1 MKNKVILEGS
11 YTFSVL
17 PTEGISFSN
26 IHFIGSVTINNFRA
40 DVFNKVFKNCDFEKL
55 HIDGKDLEL
64 KDLFTKSKI
73 DNLEIRNLRSV
84 DENFLKGKQLK
95 SLSLSLPS
103 ENIYLS
109 NKFLS
114 KTKVESLT
122 LMSHQGSFEPSFIC
136 EDGFLSKQNIKK
148 LNLINCVFLG
158 KSLTKCTIK
167 SVTASNLTIND
178 KFMAGSN
185 IESLSLYECS
195 VDVNAFSTTL
205 IQSLEAPCIKK
216 IGPKFLKKQF
226 NSKQPINLS
235 FSVWKKYEDFKY
247 LNGKIIGKLSFSSI
261 YSGTENHLKGTVIN
275 IFRTEL
281 KHIMSKPSSP
291 KTFSLTRFKQNA
303 WIHMDYNHR
312 LDLDIHTEGFVNG
325 YCVYRDGYLAG
336 YSNKKT
342 VGEFTIYK
350 LYNGNWHY
358 NNAYLVSF
366 NHNGIVVSSHSASI
380 KEALQNIN
388 RKLSWDRFPDEILSM
403 YKVDDKLTK
412 DQCIELYKEV
422 TNACTRG
429 VEYFLEKAVLPVK
442 EFYTIKEIEQHTRGE
457 FGADRFR
464 QYVEAVEMRGN
475 PNGDPLEAFN
485 KANPIYDFNGNM
497 VKYI

>member
-1 MKNKVILEGS
+1 MKNKVILEDS

-17 PTEGISFSN
+17 PTKGISFSN
-26 IHFIGSVTINNFRA
+26 VHFMGKVIIYNFSVDA
-40 DVFNKVFKNCDFEKL
+40 FNKVFKNCDFEDL
-55 HIDGKDLEL
+55 HIDGKGLDLI
-64 KDLFTKSKI
+64 KDLFSKNKI
-73 DNLEIRNLRSV
+73 NKLGVQNLRSV

-122 LMSHQGSFEPSFIC
+122 LMSYQDSFEQLFIC
-136 EDGFLSKQNIKK
+136 EDNFLSKQNFVK
-148 LNLINCVFLG
+148 LDLTNCVFLG
-158 KSLTKCTIK
+158 KALTKCTIK
-167 SVTASNLTIND
+167 SVNASNLTIND

-185 IESLSLYECS
+185 VESLSLYECV
-195 VDVNAFSTTL
+195 VDANAFSTTL

-235 FSVWKKYEDFKY
+235 FGVWKKYEDFKY
-247 LNGKIIGKLSFSSI
+247 LNGKIIDNLSFSLI

-275 IFRTEL
+275 TFRAKL
-281 KHIMSKPSSP
+281 KHTVSKPSSP
-291 KTFSLTRFKQNA
+291 KTFTLTRFKQNA
-303 WIHMDYNHR
+303 WIYMNYINR
-312 LDLDIHTEGFVNG
+312 LDLDIHTEGFDNG

-342 VGEFTIYK
+342 IGEFTIYK

-366 NHNGIVVSSHSASI
+366 NHNGTVVSSHSNSI
-380 KEALQNIN
+380 KQALENIN
-388 RKLSWDRFPDEILSM
+388 RKLSWDGFPDEILSK

-429 VEYFLEKAVLPVK
+429 VEYFLEKTVLPVK
-442 EFYTIKEIEQHTRGE
+442 EFYTIKEIEQHTQGE
-457 FGADRFR
+457 WGSDRFR
-464 QYVEAVEMRGN
+464 KYVKAVEMRDN

-485 KANPIYDFNGNM
+485 KASASF
-497 VKYI
+497 VEEV